1 MPQTKSWDQVAGKWK
16 RLTGEVKK
24 KWSSLTDDEL
34 IQVNGRREVLA
45 NKIQERY
52 GIAKEEVEKQIDEW
66 VNKLKI

>member
-1 MPQTKSWDQVAGKWK
+1 MTVPQTKSWDQVAGKWK

-45 NKIQERY
+45 NKIQER
-52 GIAKEEVEKQIDEW
+52 
-66 VNKLKI
+66 